1 MPMEHVSVLWRL
13 AMADVS
19 TMLQLVVVI
28 VKPDCTMMF
37 RFQDVLNA
45 DKINTITKLTKNAN
59 IAQLISQSY
68 TTDFVL
74 TAQLTQSITRQF
86 NDVWPALII
95 SFTQLRPRAVPVQLI
110 SLTLKVVID
119 ALLVYLPD
127 IGVEILAYHA
137 LRINYLMSKRE
148 YVSALH
154 IFLMK
159 PRLEAAFL
167 VQQALSGIQP
177 HKLVSDAQRPSF
189 STTRLKSACAHLICQ

>member
-13 AMADVS
+13 VMADVS

-28 VKPDCTMMF
+28 VKLVCTMMF
-37 RFQDVLNA
+37 QYQDVLNA
-45 DKINTITKLTKNAN
+45 DRINTITKLTKNVN

-68 TTDFVL
+68 TTDSVL
-74 TAQLTQSITRQF
+74 TAQLTQFTMRQS
-86 NDVWPALII
+86 NDVWLALII
-95 SFTQLRPRAVPVQLI
+95 SFIQLRPRAVPVQLI
-110 SLTLKVVID
+110 SPTLKAVID
-119 ALLVYLPD
+119 ALLAYLPD
-127 IGVEILAYHA
+127 IGVKILVYHA

-148 YVSALH
+148 YVNALL
-154 IFLMK
+154 IFLMR

-167 VQQALSGIQP
+167 VQQVLSGTQP